1 MGNSPEEHQT
11 RLQEHKVLVSM
22 FVGRRFLR
30 EVLQK
35 HGVLVRT
42 SVRDRYCQKTLLQG
56 VNLS

>member
-1 MGNSPEEHQT
+1 MSEINLG
-11 RLQEHKVLVSM
+11 LVLVSM

-30 EVLQK
+30 EILQK